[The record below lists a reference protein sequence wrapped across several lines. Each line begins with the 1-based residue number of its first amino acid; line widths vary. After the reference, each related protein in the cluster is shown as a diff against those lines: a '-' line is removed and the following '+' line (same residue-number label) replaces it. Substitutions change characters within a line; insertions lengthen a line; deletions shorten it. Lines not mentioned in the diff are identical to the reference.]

1 MSKGKGK
8 ALNQERL
15 MTILVGPHVSEKSS
29 DVAEKNNQ
37 ICFKVRT
44 DSTKKEIAQA
54 VEMMFEVKVDNVTVA
69 NVRGKSKRFGQTMG
83 KRADWK
89 KAYVK
94 LAEGH
99 DIDFLGAE

>member
-1 MSKGKGK
+1 M
-8 ALNQERL
+8 NQERL
-15 MTILVGPHVSEKSS
+15 MTVLVGPHVSEKSS
-29 DVAEKNNQ
+29 IVAEKHNQ
-37 ICFKVRT
+37 ICFKVRR

-54 VEMMFEVKVDNVTVA
+54 VELMFEVKVEKVQVSNI
-69 NVRGKSKRFGQTMG
+69 RGKIKRFGQTLG

-89 KAYVK
+89 KAYVT

>member
-1 MSKGKGK
+1 MSGKQ
-8 ALNQERL
+8 LNQERL
-15 MTILVGPHVSEKSS
+15 MTVLVGPHVSEKSS
-29 DVAEKNNQ
+29 IVAERHNQ
-37 ICFKVRT
+37 ICFKVRR

-54 VEMMFEVKVDNVTVA
+54 VEMMFEVQVEKVQVS
-69 NVRGKSKRFGQTMG
+69 NVRGKIKRFGQTLG

-89 KAYVK
+89 KAYVT